1 MHHIILMWQTTLI
14 PVQLL
19 GPLVY
24 LHISSTVLL
33 IDFCNRRIRHHFLEL
48 SVPFQEAPTGK
59 LQTSEQP
66 WQLLLFF
73 LQLSNAAEWNLGLWW
88 SLRKW
93 GVFGFHMSTS
103 HFHWAPRCLSSWC
116 GTRGCLLWRQI
127 DVWVQSKTGLLQ
139 HNHVQTP
146 PPISNVLYQL
156 QKKIL
161 VIFMIDSTSV
171 SEPLLQPLLPDS
183 GCIL

>member
-1 MHHIILMWQTTLI
+1 MNWPRFCLKLDASYYTHVANHTDPSAITRPSGI
-14 PVQLL
+14 PD
-19 GPLVY
+19 Y
-24 LHISSTVLL
+24 FHISSTVFL
-33 IDFCNRRIRHHFLEL
+33 IDFYNRRIRHHFLEL

-93 GVFGFHMSTS
+93 GVLGFHMSTS

-116 GTRGCLLWRQI
+116 GTRWCLLWRQI
-127 DVWVQSKTGLLQ
+127 DIWLQSKTGLLQ
-139 HNHVQTP
+139 HKHVQTP
-146 PPISNVLYQL
+146 PPISSVLYQL
-156 QKKIL
+156 QKKNPWYIY
-161 VIFMIDSTSV
+161 DW
-171 SEPLLQPLLPDS
+171 
-183 GCIL
+183 